1 MIAVIIGI
9 TLGFLMILLVTFLK
23 GFDKGIIY
31 GLMLAGIGFLYVGYT
46 WSNMQELI
54 INIVQAIV
62 FFLLAYYG
70 MKKSLYISAIGYF
83 LHGSWD
89 LAYNLIPNED
99 LLPPHY
105 DLFCWSID
113 FTIGFYLLVYKY
125 NCDRKVNRVTAASL
139 AI

>member
-1 MIAVIIGI
+1 MNAVIIGI
-9 TLGFLMILLVTFLK
+9 TLGFFMILLFTFLN

-46 WSNMQELI
+46 WSNIQELI

-70 MKKSLYISAIGYF
+70 IKKNLYILAIGYL

-113 FTIGFYLLVYKY
+113 FTIGFYLLAYKY
-125 NCDRKVNRVTAASL
+125 NYDRKLAKATAASL
-139 AI
+139 AV